1 MVTSSNILKIHV
13 KNNRWKKGSFPN
25 TPEGEKVFSI
35 TSSDIENQL
44 IKFPELQD
52 KIEFFIDWDEDNF
65 TSSIKDSSIL
75 LTWDLPKD
83 NLNQIA
89 SNLKWIHCISA
100 GVEHLYPFNWLAYD
114 VILTNN
120 KGVHSKKAGEYGLM
134 AILMLHNHFQK
145 IITNQINRKYDSIY
159 STPIK
164 GKNVI
169 IVGTGSLGSA
179 VAKLINPLG
188 VNVIGVNRHG
198 KPQKEFSTII
208 PTNKIDDILPEADIL
223 YLALPETPETINII
237 DDRRLNLLKKTCSIV
252 NIGRESALDY
262 KTLFKFLNSKRL
274 AGAILDVFAHE
285 PIDPDSPIWNVPNL
299 IVSPH
304 VSSDDGKSYIQHT
317 LDLFF
322 NNLNNF
328 ILKKPLKNQVDREL
342 GY

>member
-1 MVTSSNILKIHV
+1 M
-13 KNNRWKKGSFPN
+13 
-25 TPEGEKVFSI
+25 
-35 TSSDIENQL
+35 
-44 IKFPELQD
+44 
-52 KIEFFIDWDEDNF
+52 
-65 TSSIKDSSIL
+65 
-75 LTWDLPKD
+75 
-83 NLNQIA
+83 
-89 SNLKWIHCISA
+89 
-100 GVEHLYPFNWLAYD
+100 
-114 VILTNN
+114 
-120 KGVHSKKAGEYGLM
+120 
-134 AILMLHNHFQK
+134 
-145 IITNQINRKYDSIY
+145 
-159 STPIK
+159 
-164 GKNVI
+164 
-169 IVGTGSLGSA
+169 
-179 VAKLINPLG
+179 
-188 VNVIGVNRHG
+188 
-198 KPQKEFSTII
+198 
-208 PTNKIDDILPEADIL
+208 PEADIL

-274 AGAILDVFAHE
+274 AGAILDVFTHE

>member
-35 TSSDIENQL
+35 TNKDIENQL
-44 IKFPELQD
+44 VKFPELKD

-65 TSSIKDSSIL
+65 TSSIKNSEIL

-83 NLNQIA
+83 NLKQIA
-89 SNLKWIHCISA
+89 SNLQWIHCIGA
-100 GVEHLYPFNWLAYD
+100 GVEHLHPFNWLPD
-114 VILTNN
+114 HVVLTNN

-145 IITNQINRKYDSIY
+145 IITNQFNKKYDSIY

-164 GKNVI
+164 GKNII
-169 IVGTGSLGSA
+169 IVGTGSLGSS
-179 VAKLINPLG
+179 VAKLIKPLG
-188 VNVIGVNRHG
+188 VNIIGVNRHG
-198 KPQKEFSTII
+198 KPQKEFTRII
-208 PTNKIDDILPEADIL
+208 PTNKIDDVLPEADIL

-262 KTLFKFLNSKRL
+262 KTLFKMLSSKSI
-274 AGAILDVFAHE
+274 AGAILDVFTLE
-285 PIDPDSPIWNVPNL
+285 PIDPNSSIWNVPNL

-304 VSSDDGKSYIQHT
+304 ISADDGKSYIQHT

-322 NNLNNF
+322 NNLNNL
-328 ILKKPLKNQVDREL
+328 ISKKTLQNQVDREL